1 MTPIEQTYYLH
12 IMNYIRPVYGVN
24 DESSYSTAVEN
35 IYQTVADYE
44 KCFEWCSKRK
54 GQAKKSLL
62 RMEHKSLVM

>member
-44 KCFEWCSKRK
+44 SVLS
-54 GQAKKSLL
+54 GAANAKVKPRNRS
-62 RMEHKSLVM
+62 